1 MKNLFQSVG
10 ILLPILFICLSLS
23 SQKVRAGT
31 SQSIHRP
38 SKAAI
43 IPSDS
48 SRNKKAPDFTL
59 KIIQGE
65 SFTLSDH
72 EGKVV
77 VLNFWATWCG
87 TCRDELP
94 EFIEL
99 QKAMRDQVVLF
110 VGLAIDEAVWDA
122 IRPYARQMD
131 FNYPVVWDEGFDVTK
146 KYGPLRGVPTT
157 FMINRNG
164 RMRYVSSGTI
174 SKNKLKPI
182 LKKMVKN

>member
-23 SQKVRAGT
+23 SRKVRAGT
-31 SQSIHRP
+31 SQSIQSP
-38 SKAAI
+38 LKPVA

-48 SRNKKAPDFTL
+48 SRYKKAPDFTL
-59 KIIQGE
+59 KTMQGE
-65 SFTLSDH
+65 TFTLSDH

-77 VLNFWATWCG
+77 VLNIWATWCG
-87 TCRDELP
+87 PCRDEIP

-99 QKAMRDQVVLF
+99 QKEMDDQGVLF
-110 VGLAIDEAVWDA
+110 VGLAIDEAGWDA
-122 IRPYARQMD
+122 IRPYARQMG

-157 FMINRNG
+157 FIINRNG

-174 SKNKLKPI
+174 SKSDLKPI
-182 LKKMVKN
+182 LKKMVEK